1 MGNVREYYFNLTC
14 FSESENGYANHE
26 SAPVGQL
33 DHIQDTEQEVSSEDD
48 EEEQPPVSQH
58 VKKHYQTYNNH
69 ISHRYG
75 VYDIMDLFG
84 Y

>member
-1 MGNVREYYFNLTC
+1 M
-14 FSESENGYANHE
+14 
-26 SAPVGQL
+26 GQL
-33 DHIQDTEQEVSSEDD
+33 DPIPDNEQEVSSEDD
-48 EEEQPPVSQH
+48 DDEEQPPVPQH
-58 VKKHYQTYNNH
+58 INEHYQTYNNH